1 MNLTSI
7 VVSTIAFFV
16 ASFYLKRY
24 FDQSDLPQGMTRN
37 TLVFALALIVSYAIG
52 WAVDHIV

>member
-1 MNLTSI
+1 MNLTII

-37 TLVFALALIVSYAIG
+37 SLVFALALIVSYAIG